1 MTLGLRAK
9 PDVNLRV
16 VATRDQLNADGTI
29 PSENRLAGIEAV
41 PLPLSSNAMEL
52 AWWVLNAPKIER
64 YTGQVDW
71 VYTAKNEIVSVR
83 PGTKFAVTFHG
94 VHECDPQLE
103 RRSGYR
109 EAMNVLRW
117 KKQYALLVKRGR
129 LILTVSEFLKRQI
142 VEMFGANPNRV
153 AIVGNGVEQVFFDA
167 ANLPGGASGQPTDRP
182 FVLCVGG
189 LNHLDG
195 AQFTLPVAQELLKRD
210 PAIRILVAG
219 YDNQSPYTDRAQEL
233 PNVELLGYV
242 PAPQLAKLMR
252 DAACFLFLS
261 RYETFGIAGAEAMAV
276 GTPLI
281 ASNLTAVP
289 EVVGDGGVVVDPTQT
304 GRIADLVIELVRSSG
319 LREQFR
325 QRGMRRAQQ
334 YTWDACVE
342 RLYQALKTF

>member
-1 MTLGLRAK
+1 
-9 PDVNLRV
+9 
-16 VATRDQLNADGTI
+16 
-29 PSENRLAGIEAV
+29 
-41 PLPLSSNAMEL
+41 
-52 AWWVLNAPKIER
+52 
-64 YTGQVDW
+64 
-71 VYTAKNEIVSVR
+71 
-83 PGTKFAVTFHG
+83 
-94 VHECDPQLE
+94 
-103 RRSGYR
+103 
-109 EAMNVLRW
+109 MNVLRW